1 MKTLQ
6 NASVLRAPNWEVVS
20 LGVLV
25 GANAVLEVFA
35 PGELMWYRTLVS
47 PACFAVVLIAGACRL
62 IFQNVSCVWT
72 ALFWYRLA
80 TAVYFGIGCLS
91 PFILADEYKAYMQA
105 YFPFSDEQAAR
116 LNLVYVTGA
125 FLVLVASNVFFS
137 FKKVGTDV
145 PPLERAKNSM
155 LNAGLL
161 FYAIGA
167 PVKYLLVAPAM
178 FNMLPFVLPGAV
190 AIAGNFTIPAIFF
203 LAAYGLERDR
213 SFFWLAC
220 VILFLE
226 MLIGLLGATKQ
237 GVMMPLLVFLLALM
251 RRRFTLYGLA
261 GSAVAAALCFI
272 TVIPVVNN
280 TRAEIA
286 FRYGDG
292 ASAVDLDERLQII
305 GKAMSTESATNYQEV
320 DPISFALTR
329 LSYTNQGTFVLNQY
343 DTGNPGSSLENAYA
357 VFIPRLLWPDKPII
371 TATGTELNILATGND
386 RSASSA
392 TIPGE
397 AYWNFGWF
405 GVVLIMAAKGVLL
418 AVLSGFALNAMSR
431 GQWIFFPAIIYGMV
445 IGHRVDGHIVADLL
459 GAPVILG
466 CLYVVLAFI
475 NHYLISPTLERPA
488 QSGKGGA
495 GLRQRSASPWI
506 WK

>member
-1 MKTLQ
+1 MKTQ
-6 NASVLRAPNWEVVS
+6 SNASVLRAPNWELMS

-25 GANAVLEVFA
+25 GVNAVLEVFA
-35 PGELMWYRTLVS
+35 PGDVMWFRTLVS
-47 PACFAVVLIAGACRL
+47 PACFALILVAGACRL
-62 IFQNVSCVWT
+62 IFQNASSVWT

-116 LNLVYVTGA
+116 LNLVYLTGA
-125 FLVLVASNVFFS
+125 LLVLLTSNLFFS
-137 FKKVGTDV
+137 FTNIGKNV
-145 PPLERAKNSM
+145 PKMEVASNSM

-167 PVKYLLVAPAM
+167 PVKYFLIAPAM

-190 AIAGNFTIPAIFF
+190 AIAGNFTIPAMFF
-203 LAAYGLERDR
+203 LAAYGLERNR

-251 RRRFTLYGLA
+251 RRRFTIAGLF
-261 GSAVAAALCFI
+261 GSAAAAALCFMV
-272 TVIPVVNN
+272 VIPLVNN
-280 TRAEIA
+280 TRAEIS

-292 ASAVDLDERLQII
+292 ANAVDLDERLGII
-305 GKAMSTESATNYQEV
+305 SKAMSTESAANYEAL

-329 LSYTNQGTFVLNQY
+329 LSYTNQGTFALQQF
-343 DTGNPGSSLENAYA
+343 DSGNPGSTLENAYA
-357 VFIPRLLWPDKPII
+357 VFIPRFLWPDKPII

-386 RSASSA
+386 GSSSSA

-397 AYWNFGWF
+397 AYWNFGWI
-405 GVVLIMAAKGVLL
+405 GVVFIMGAKGVLL

-466 CLYVVLAFI
+466 CLYVVLALI
-475 NHYLISPTLERPA
+475 NHYVIRPTIGGA
-488 QSGKGGA
+488 QQSGKGA
-495 GLRQRSASPWI
+495 VGLRQRSASPWI